1 MPYRSDREGSLE
13 DEELNEYSIKLIQLI
28 LYC

>member
-28 LYC
+28 LYY